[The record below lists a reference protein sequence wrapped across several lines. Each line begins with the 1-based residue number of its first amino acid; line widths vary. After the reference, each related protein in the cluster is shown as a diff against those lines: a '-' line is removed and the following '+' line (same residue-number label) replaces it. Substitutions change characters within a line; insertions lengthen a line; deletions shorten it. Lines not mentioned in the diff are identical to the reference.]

1 MLRKLKLI
9 SLLLLVTACAP
20 CGVKPTVNHVVL
32 VWLKAGTAPEVQ
44 QKIIEGSKELKS
56 IGQIRELQVGTA
68 IPSDRP
74 IVDDSFSLGILMRFD
89 SVEDMNAYLKDPRHV
104 QFVDTQ
110 VKPYLQKLVV
120 YDF

>member
-1 MLRKLKLI
+1 MFRKLMVVC
-9 SLLLLVTACAP
+9 LLSVAACAP
-20 CGVKPTVNHVVL
+20 VNIRPAVNHVVL
-32 VWLKAGTAPEVQ
+32 VWLKPDTSPEVRER
-44 QKIIEGSKELKS
+44 IIRGSEDLVT

-68 IPSDRP
+68 IPSERP
-74 IVDDSFSLGILMRFD
+74 IVDDSFSFAILMRFD

-110 VKPYLQKLVV
+110 VKPHLQKLVI

>member
-1 MLRKLKLI
+1 MIRNLVVVCLL
-9 SLLLLVTACAP
+9 SLAACAP
-20 CGVKPTVNHVVL
+20 CNIKPAVNHVVL
-32 VWLKAGTAPEVQ
+32 VWLKPGTAPEVQ
-44 QKIIEGSKELKS
+44 EKIIEGSKTLKS

-89 SVEDMNAYLKDPRHV
+89 SVEDMNTYIKDPRHV
-104 QFVDTQ
+104 QFVDTW
-110 VKPYLQKLVV
+110 VKPYLQKIVV